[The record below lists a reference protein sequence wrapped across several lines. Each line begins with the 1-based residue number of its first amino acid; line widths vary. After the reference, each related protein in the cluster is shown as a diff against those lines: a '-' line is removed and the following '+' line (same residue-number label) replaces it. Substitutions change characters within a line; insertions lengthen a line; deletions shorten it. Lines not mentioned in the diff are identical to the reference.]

1 MRVRIAIPEPTSGDQ
16 AYNERSLPLYLA
28 ALSEA
33 GATPVVIPLREYQ
46 ERVAQLLAE
55 VQGILLPGSRFDID
69 PQIYGEERIPECGPS
84 DPGRTA
90 VDELLLQDAFNLHK
104 PILAIC
110 GGAQALNVW
119 RNGTLIQD
127 VKTAINHQPGR
138 DVQEAHRVRVVPGSR
153 LAAAVPEDDPSD
165 PWVNSSHHQAVRLI
179 GDNLIVSALSPDDG
193 VVEAIEL
200 ASSDHFAVGVQ
211 WHPERTY
218 LTSGFSR
225 GIFAGFIRAA
235 DQFEPRRIEE
245 SVAKG

>member
-1 MRVRIAIPEPTSGDQ
+1 MTVRIAIPAPTSADQ
-16 AYNERSLPLYLA
+16 AYNERSLPAYLA
-28 ALSEA
+28 ALRDA
-33 GATPVVIPLREYQ
+33 GASPVVILLDERQ
-46 ERVAQLLAE
+46 ERVAKLLAD

-69 PQIYGEERIPECGPS
+69 PQMYGEERIPECGPS
-84 DPGRTA
+84 DPERTA

-127 VKTAINHQPGR
+127 LMTAVNHQPGR
-138 DVQEAHRVRVVPGSR
+138 DVLEAHQVQVTPGSR
-153 LAAAVPEDDPSD
+153 LAAAIPEGEPLDPS
-165 PWVNSSHHQAVRLI
+165 VNSSHHQAVRAI
-179 GDNLIVSALSPDDG
+179 GDNLVVSAVSPEDG
-193 VVEAIEL
+193 VIEAIEL
-200 ASSDHFAVGVQ
+200 ASHEHFVVGVQ

-218 LTSGFSR
+218 FTNALSR

-235 DQFEPRRIEE
+235 QEFEPRRIEE